1 MISDGRCVAPSIRL
15 GRREF
20 DEVRLEWCTAL
31 VEHLDAR
38 VAALLGNERGGVD
51 ALREDGSGRCSATNE
66 TRASTSGVAMAMRVG
81 RALMLGLLFAS
92 VGCGG
97 SDAEEAR
104 PTTST
109 SRATSTTTAPPCGE
123 EDAEAVTLTTRDGA
137 ELNAVLVGDGEVG
150 VVLGHQL
157 RSDYCSW
164 VPFAKQLA
172 ERHMRALAINFVSTS
187 PDEDM
192 VAGSRELRRRGAK
205 RIILVGASMGGTA
218 ALVAAAKIDVAGVAA
233 LSAPREFSGLDAL
246 PSVRRIETRALFLVG
261 RQDESFARDARG
273 LYRAMKSRNKALVVT
288 AGSEHGTDLLQDPKA
303 ERALLDF
310 LVGG

>member
-1 MISDGRCVAPSIRL
+1 MADAPS
-15 GRREF
+15 
-20 DEVRLEWCTAL
+20 
-31 VEHLDAR
+31 
-38 VAALLGNERGGVD
+38 AAERPRSV
-51 ALREDGSGRCSATNE
+51 TNE
-66 TRASTSGVAMAMRVG
+66 SRASTSGVETDMWIVRT
-81 RALMLGLLFAS
+81 LMLGLLVAC

-109 SRATSTTTAPPCGE
+109 SGATSTTTATPCGE
-123 EDAEAVTLTTRDGA
+123 EDAEAVTLTTRDGT

-157 RSDYCSW
+157 RSDFCSW

-172 ERHMRALAINFVSTS
+172 ERHMRALAINFASTS
-187 PDEDM
+187 PDDDM

-233 LSAPREFSGLDAL
+233 LSAPRQFSGLDAL
-246 PSVRRIETRALFLVG
+246 PSVRRLEIRALFLVG
-261 RQDESFARDARG
+261 RQDASFARDARR

-288 AGSEHGTDLLQDPKA
+288 TGFEHGTDLLQDPEA

>member
-1 MISDGRCVAPSIRL
+1 
-15 GRREF
+15 
-20 DEVRLEWCTAL
+20 
-31 VEHLDAR
+31 
-38 VAALLGNERGGVD
+38 
-51 ALREDGSGRCSATNE
+51 
-66 TRASTSGVAMAMRVG
+66 MAVWIV
-81 RALMLGLLFAS
+81 RALMLGLLVAV

-97 SDAEEAR
+97 DDAEEAR
-104 PTTST
+104 
-109 SRATSTTTAPPCGE
+109 PCGE
-123 EDAEAVTLTTRDGA
+123 EDAEAVTLTTEDGT
-137 ELNAVLVGDGEVG
+137 ELNAALVGDGEVG
-150 VVLGHQL
+150 VVLGHQF

-172 ERHMRALAINFVSTS
+172 ERHMLALAINFVSTS
-187 PDEDM
+187 LDEDM

-246 PSVRRIETRALFLVG
+246 PSVRRLKTRALLLAG
-261 RQDESFARDARG
+261 RLDARFARDARR

-288 AGSEHGTDLLQDPKA
+288 TGFEHGTDLLQDPEA

-310 LVGG
+310 LAGG